1 MEIKLT
7 EHELSVLRMIISRYG
22 NELEMHIKNNSY
34 PEKYAG
40 IALDDIVDT
49 IGSLYRKICSLEWEV
64 YEAGHEVRLKAYIEE
79 YLEEEKRR
87 INDAKSM
94 DD

>member
-7 EHELSVLRMIISRYG
+7 EHELFILRMIISRYE
-22 NELEMHIKNNSY
+22 NELEMQIKNNTY

-40 IALDDIVDT
+40 IALDDIMHT
-49 IGSLYRKICSLEWEV
+49 LGSLYRKICDLEWEA
-64 YEAGHEVRLKAYIEE
+64 YEAGYEVRLKAYIKK
-79 YLEEEKRR
+79 YLEEDKRR
-87 INDAKSM
+87 INDAESL